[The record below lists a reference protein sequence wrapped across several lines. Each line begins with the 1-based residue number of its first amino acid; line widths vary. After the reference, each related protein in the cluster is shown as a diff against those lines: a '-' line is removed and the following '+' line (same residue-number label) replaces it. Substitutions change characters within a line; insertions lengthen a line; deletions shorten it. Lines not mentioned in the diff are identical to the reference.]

1 MTLCR
6 FLLFSLITVMSIPK
20 IENNLKSFRH
30 YVFGFFFAVE
40 IILEPNN
47 QSALLGSTA
56 EMFCKANASIF
67 QWTVIHLDLRNTSSA
82 QRLIS
87 VYYNETK
94 QGLENVIN
102 ATLISK
108 DGIVNI
114 SYVFEI
120 SDDEMVCFLD
130 GEYSC
135 DLEFLDDAIQKTYVK
150 GVLVVSGKIYD

>member
-1 MTLCR
+1 
-6 FLLFSLITVMSIPK
+6 
-20 IENNLKSFRH
+20 
-30 YVFGFFFAVE
+30 
-40 IILEPNN
+40 
-47 QSALLGSTA
+47 
-56 EMFCKANASIF
+56 MFCKANASIF
-67 QWTVIHLDLRNTSSA
+67 QWKVIHLDFRNTSSA

-94 QGLENVIN
+94 QGLENMIN

-114 SYVFEI
+114 SYVFKI

>member
-1 MTLCR
+1 
-6 FLLFSLITVMSIPK
+6 
-20 IENNLKSFRH
+20 
-30 YVFGFFFAVE
+30 
-40 IILEPNN
+40 
-47 QSALLGSTA
+47 
-56 EMFCKANASIF
+56 MFCKANASIF